1 MENQQGTDSGQVKI
15 LFTLE
20 QDEDGY
26 PPISVESVWARKTPD
41 NFYEIDNISFYVRGI
56 SYKDVVNAER
66 DDEGALYFK
75 SVVRRAGHSTVR
87 VIVSDLKDRDDLQK
101 KLEDFGC
108 SWEGSNQPSLI
119 AVDIPPEVKLASVL
133 QFLQHGFEQE
143 RWDYEE
149 AFIAE

>member
-1 MENQQGTDSGQVKI
+1 MENQHGADSGQVKI
-15 LFTLE
+15 LFALE

-26 PPISVESVWARKTPD
+26 PPVNVESVWARKTSD
-41 NFYEIDNISFYVRGI
+41 NFYELDNIPFYVRGI
-56 SYKDVVNAER
+56 SYKDVVDVAR
-66 DDEGALYFK
+66 DDEGALNFK
-75 SVVRRAGHSTVR
+75 NIVRRSGHSTVR
-87 VIVSDLKDRDDLQK
+87 VIVSDLKDRDDLRK

-133 QFLQHGFEQE
+133 QFLEKGFEQE